1 MNMKKNILFSLLGLG
16 LLILAP
22 SCRDTLDTHPTDFFD
37 EETVWSSYSTANAFI
52 NATYA
57 SVLNGLWAGSGTAVT
72 WEARTPNTVEA
83 DQVTRPSDRW
93 ALEIF
98 NRSQDLGANQ
108 ASRLRRCN
116 LIIEKATASENLS
129 AEEKTVVVAEGK
141 FLRAMVF
148 FYQARTMGRFLPI
161 KQVFSQ
167 EDTTVVKDLHMTS
180 SVKESY
186 DIVIADFEDAIAGL
200 PKTSSTGRANKYAVE
215 VLLSSA
221 CL

>member
-1 MNMKKNILFSLLGLG
+1 MKKNILFSLLGLG

-116 LIIEKATASENLS
+116 LIIEKGTESENLS
-129 AEEKTVVVAEGK
+129 AEAPCDLGEG
-141 FLRAMVF
+141 
-148 FYQARTMGRFLPI
+148 
-161 KQVFSQ
+161 
-167 EDTTVVKDLHMTS
+167 
-180 SVKESY
+180 
-186 DIVIADFEDAIAGL
+186 
-200 PKTSSTGRANKYAVE
+200 
-215 VLLSSA
+215 
-221 CL
+221 